1 MGLSDP
7 SVSYALA
14 GNYNSP
20 KKILKELAGHSDPYV
35 SSEAKRRLED

>member
-7 SVSYALA
+7 SISYALA
-14 GNYNSP
+14 GNYNTP
-20 KKILKELAGHSDPYV
+20 KKLLKELLGHPDPYV